1 LSVLK
6 WFHPA
11 GEVFDSLTSAAASII
26 TGPGTY
32 TSMTNFSGLISS
44 LVGGSIFSEATSV
57 VGGAVSHA
65 TSAIAGVGGSIF
77 TEVTCA
83 FSFLRS
89 DQSLFE
95 LIAAGGRAFTVITSE
110 GGQALTLAE
119 SGIPTSAFGSV
130 YTVATAA
137 ILPSTASS
145 AAGLHAVTA
154 PTIIGLVAVLGSM
167 LLGAVV
173 TF

>member
-1 LSVLK
+1 
-6 WFHPA
+6 
-11 GEVFDSLTSAAASII
+11 
-26 TGPGTY
+26 
-32 TSMTNFSGLISS
+32 M
-44 LVGGSIFSEATSV
+44 
-57 VGGAVSHA
+57 
-65 TSAIAGVGGSIF
+65 
-77 TEVTCA
+77 
-83 FSFLRS
+83 RS
-89 DQSLFE
+89 DHGLFE

-137 ILPSTASS
+137 ILPSTTSS
-145 AAGLHAVTA
+145 GAAGLHAVIA
-154 PTIIGLVAVLGSM
+154 PTIVGSVAVLGSV